1 MTNSRSFGRRAAAPP
16 AASVRQAQPSAGTTP
31 FVPPTPSEDEEL
43 EKWRR
48 SRKFQFPWR
57 QLSLMASL
65 CFGVAALALPDS
77 VNEAAQWLLYLLA
90 AASLV
95 SGFIRRSGT

>member
-1 MTNSRSFGRRAAAPP
+1 
-16 AASVRQAQPSAGTTP
+16 
-31 FVPPTPSEDEEL
+31 
-43 EKWRR
+43 
-48 SRKFQFPWR
+48 
-57 QLSLMASL
+57 MASL